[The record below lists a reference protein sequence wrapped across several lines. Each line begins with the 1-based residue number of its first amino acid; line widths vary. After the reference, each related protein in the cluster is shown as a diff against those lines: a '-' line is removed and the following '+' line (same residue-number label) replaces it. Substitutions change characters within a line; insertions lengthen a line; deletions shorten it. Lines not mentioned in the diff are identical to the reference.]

1 MLVEIRKYLSTL
13 PYSIQSTVEYIYKT
27 INIPCYKTYV
37 TSAGSCSDSRLEHG
51 NQDSAISTKSVALD
65 DICRLPPHSRSLAP
79 IKIHNRSIDPAAALQ
94 ESPTSEDNIYELSV
108 GYSMKVYKNVREK
121 YSLQENSKRPTG
133 GTLFGYGMDQMLGT
147 F

>member
-1 MLVEIRKYLSTL
+1 MSPQRV
-13 PYSIQSTVEYIYKT
+13 V
-27 INIPCYKTYV
+27 V
-37 TSAGSCSDSRLEHG
+37 ACSDTRLEHG

-147 F
+147 L